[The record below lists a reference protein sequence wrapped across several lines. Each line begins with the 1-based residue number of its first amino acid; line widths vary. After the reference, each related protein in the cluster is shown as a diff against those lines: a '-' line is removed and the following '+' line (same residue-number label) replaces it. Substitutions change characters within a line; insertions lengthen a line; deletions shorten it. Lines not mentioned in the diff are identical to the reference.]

1 MTFKSIYIYI
11 FLNER
16 NSAKKKPLPNSK
28 TKQSSF
34 PPAPLCHDGKGFFP
48 PTSPHIHPLGSRRVP
63 CVSNCRFLTS
73 SRTFSWSTCCK
84 MSCRRFSWAIPIRS
98 SFLSVS
104 LSRARPAG
112 FQEIKGKAN
121 EQRWKRISVFLWA
134 DLALTVVSI

>member
-1 MTFKSIYIYI
+1 MKEI
-11 FLNER
+11 LQ
-16 NSAKKKPLPNSK
+16 KKKKTQKPNPK

-34 PPAPLCHDGKGFFP
+34 SPAPLCHDGKGFFP
-48 PTSPHIHPLGSRRVP
+48 PASPHIHSLGSSRVP

-112 FQEIKGKAN
+112 F
-121 EQRWKRISVFLWA
+121 
-134 DLALTVVSI
+134 

>member
-1 MTFKSIYIYI
+1 MKE
-11 FLNER
+11 LC
-16 NSAKKKPLPNSK
+16 KKTHTPNPK
-28 TKQSSF
+28 TKQLRFS
-34 PPAPLCHDGKGFFP
+34 PAPLCHHGKGFFP
-48 PTSPHIHPLGSRRVP
+48 PASRCIHPLDSSRVP

-112 FQEIKGKAN
+112 FQEIKGKAD
-121 EQRWKRISVFLWA
+121 EQCWKRISVFLWA
-134 DLALTVVSI
+134 DLALTEVSI